1 MNPKQVFLKKEDS
14 PRRHMKLQ
22 KTTTAKTPKKTN
34 DHRSDWKQKGKWP
47 SKEGQLYWQLLNSNS
62 GSQKT
67 MELPLFWFS
76 CDENF

>member
-34 DHRSDWKQKGKWP
+34 DHRSDWKQKGK
-47 SKEGQLYWQLLNSNS
+47 
-62 GSQKT
+62 
-67 MELPLFWFS
+67 
-76 CDENF
+76 